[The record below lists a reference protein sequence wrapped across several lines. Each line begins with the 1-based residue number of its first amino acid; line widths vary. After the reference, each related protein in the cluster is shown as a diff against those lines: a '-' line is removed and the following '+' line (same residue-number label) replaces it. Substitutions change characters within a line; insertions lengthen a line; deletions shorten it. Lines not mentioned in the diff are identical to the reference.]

1 MTTAINKNQGHD
13 VRLDTPASQSAPAA
27 YANRWRLSGL
37 GSVFGML
44 SMALDCCDTL
54 ADVRQAFAMQP
65 IARFIPWVLPLR
77 RLNAGVEESVATGL
91 TRVTIPC
98 RQSESLDNES
108 PTPGELSGHVFPAG
122 CAGDSAKA

>member
-1 MTTAINKNQGHD
+1 MTAINKIQGHD
-13 VRLDTPASQSAPAA
+13 VSINTRASQSVPVAC
-27 YANRWRLSGL
+27 ANRWQLPGL

-65 IARFIPWVLPLR
+65 VARFIPWVLPLR

-91 TRVTIPC
+91 TRETLPC
-98 RQSESLDNES
+98 RQSKSLDNES
-108 PTPGELSGHVFPAG
+108 PTPAELSGHVFPAG
-122 CAGDSAKA
+122 CAGVSAKA